1 MKEYIE
7 ERALAVAG
15 YIIESNATVRQ
26 AARQFGISKSTVH
39 KDITERLMQVNPA
52 LAKEARKVLD
62 INKSERH
69 IRGGMATKENMST
82 SICCTPA
89 REPYPEFDST
99 HRSSSNSSSRVRPCA
114 CRLSPPRILSE
125 SCSLRSCS
133 STIFSSI
140 VPLARIR

>member
-1 MKEYIE
+1 MEQVCFELENLEMTYLDKEIQKITNIEISKIRGLHSLMKEYIE

-69 IRGGMATKENMST
+69 IRGGMATKEKY
-82 SICCTPA
+82 
-89 REPYPEFDST
+89 EHE
-99 HRSSSNSSSRVRPCA
+99 HLLHA
-114 CRLSPPRILSE
+114 CQRAVS
-125 SCSLRSCS
+125 
-133 STIFSSI
+133 
-140 VPLARIR
+140 

>member
-52 LAKEARKVLD
+52 LAKEARKAISTNPSAISAAVWQPR
-62 INKSERH
+62 K
-69 IRGGMATKENMST
+69 NMST

-89 REPYPEFDST
+89 REPYPEFDS
-99 HRSSSNSSSRVRPCA
+99 HRKAVPTVPRGSDPA
-114 CRLSPPRILSE
+114 PAGSPSE
-125 SCSLRSCS
+125 DS
-133 STIFSSI
+133 
-140 VPLARIR
+140 V